1 MPQHTCQCLRLS
13 GHSGPHP
20 RDIESR
26 SQSPDRSWRTG
37 PSSSH
42 WGHWDP
48 RRSLQPRHR
57 PRYWAFV
64 ELRQVRVRGCPGST
78 CSFLDDQSPSLLTID
93 CSGLANS
100 PVTWHTTLSIFDIC
114 TGPGVSQS
122 RKSRRSG
129 RFRSF
134 LRSASARV
142 RAGAAHARP
151 AQAAEY
157 ATSHSHSGVRS
168 AQTRSP
174 WKVTTRET
182 RGRATNRFC
191 DKMSPLSFHSRRSYT
206 KIRKLWGNQFA
217 PIDREFFQRKLIS
230 ILFRS
235 VLRNLKSVTAH
246 SHWCRGRKIVNDQ
259 SEKEILGIF

>member
-157 ATSHSHSGVRS
+157 ATSHSHSGVLKQDLHERSRREKLAAEPPTDFAIKCLRSVFTLGGVTPRS
-168 AQTRSP
+168 ASSGETSLHQLTENFS
-174 WKVTTRET
+174 RE
-182 RGRATNRFC
+182 
-191 DKMSPLSFHSRRSYT
+191 S
-206 KIRKLWGNQFA
+206 
-217 PIDREFFQRKLIS
+217 
-230 ILFRS
+230 
-235 VLRNLKSVTAH
+235 
-246 SHWCRGRKIVNDQ
+246 
-259 SEKEILGIF
+259 